1 MLSIGMEREL
11 FSNELKT
18 NRIFIEM
25 EILDS
30 KEFQDLNKA
39 CKALEV
45 SLNNSKEAHVT
56 VVKCGFKEIMILIE
70 NHFIQIE

>member
-30 KEFQDLNKA
+30 KEF
-39 CKALEV
+39 
-45 SLNNSKEAHVT
+45 
-56 VVKCGFKEIMILIE
+56 
-70 NHFIQIE
+70 